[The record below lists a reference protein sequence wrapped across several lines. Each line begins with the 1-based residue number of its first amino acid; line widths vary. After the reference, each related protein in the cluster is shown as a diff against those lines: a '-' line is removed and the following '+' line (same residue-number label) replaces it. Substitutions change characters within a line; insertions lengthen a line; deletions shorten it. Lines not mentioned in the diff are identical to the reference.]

1 MKYPIFN
8 ELEQIKT
15 EYDKPIERLDGLP
28 FSQKEKI
35 RMIEFYSDSRYL
47 NGQKDELGR
56 DKPFKQITNA
66 VVDTENAAKDI
77 DTKDIQVTS
86 DDANHFTEA
95 MLMSK
100 DIYQWMKKVN
110 FGKTLNKSIDVD
122 SRYGSLLVKK
132 VIVKDKDGNDEIDIQ
147 IPEWKNVITDQ
158 IDIIN
163 SPIVEVHYMTAQ
175 QIAEKDGWDK
185 VGKKEAIKQLG
196 KEKSTKRLP
205 IYEVRG
211 WFPSYYIDLMEGGS
225 EDSNDIDSTEFT
237 YQLYYIAG
245 APDANEKGVANMS
258 FTDKLIPLYWENN
271 TEQVYKYKARKEV
284 AGRAFGRGVL
294 EEGEE
299 AQVWTNDAVLKQSR
313 AMEYTSKVI
322 GQSASKKLKGRNLLN
337 ETDDGQILEHED
349 GKPIIPL
356 NLLPSGGLNQYIEL
370 QNQWYEQF
378 EKTTSAYS
386 AQRGDTPPSG
396 TPFRLQATVL
406 QQSSSVFQKLQEDMG
421 IFWNEVFTDWI
432 LPFKAKQFNQEHILA
447 HEFSPNELKEID
459 KNFATR
465 EANNKAMEMIFEG
478 KIVTPEEYD
487 SFLDSYDTLI
497 KGTKDKRFVKIPK
510 DYYKNLNAK
519 ISINITGEQKNKAA
533 MLESLTSI
541 LTTYSQNPNIASD
554 PVLNEIFMTLVEQ
567 SGAGIS
573 PSTLSASMQSSA
585 KRAEQMAQQGT
596 PVAPTEGTPSPLSL
610 EANPV

>member
-1 MKYPIFN
+1 MIYPIFN
-8 ELEQIKT
+8 ELENIKI
-15 EYDKPIERLDGLP
+15 EYDKPIQLLDGLN
-28 FSQKEKI
+28 FSQKDTV
-35 RMIEFYSDSRYL
+35 RMIEFYSNSKYL

-77 DTKDIQVTS
+77 DTKDITITS
-86 DDANHFTEA
+86 DDPNHFTEA

-100 DIYQWMKKVN
+100 DIYEWMKSVN
-110 FGKTLNKSIDVD
+110 FGKTLNKMIDVD

-132 VIVKDKDGNDEIDIQ
+132 VMIEKDGKKEIDIQ

-158 IDIIN
+158 VDIIN
-163 SPIVEVHYMTAQ
+163 SPIVEIHYMTAQ
-175 QIAEKDGWDK
+175 QIMEQDTWEEDK
-185 VGKKEAIKQLG
+185 KKEAVKLLG
-196 KEKSTKRLP
+196 KDKSTKRIP

-211 WFPSYYIDLMEGGS
+211 WFPKYYIDMMDGGS
-225 EDSNDIDSTEFT
+225 EEDLDSTTFT
-237 YQLYYIAG
+237 YQLFYIAG
-245 APDANEKGVANMS
+245 AVDTNEKGVANIS
-258 FTDKLIPLYWENN
+258 FTEKLIPLYWEDN
-271 TEQVYKYKARKEV
+271 TEQVYKYKARKDV
-284 AGRAFGRGVL
+284 SGRAFGRGVV

-299 AQVWTNDAVLKQSR
+299 AQIWTNDAVLKQAR

-337 ETDDGQILEHED
+337 ETDDGQILEHEEN
-349 GKPIIPL
+349 KPITAL
-356 NLLPSGGLNQYIEL
+356 NLLPSGGLQQYVLL
-370 QNQWYEQF
+370 QDQWYAQF

-421 IFWNEVFTDWI
+421 IFLNEIFTDWI
-432 LPFKAKQFNQEHILA
+432 LPFKAKQLNQEHILA

-459 KNFATR
+459 KNFSTR
-465 EANNKAMEMIFEG
+465 EANNKAIEMIFEG
-478 KIVTPEEYD
+478 KIVSPEEYQ
-487 SFLDSYDTLI
+487 SFMDVADTFV
-497 KGTKDKRFVKIPK
+497 KGTKEKRFIQIPK
-510 DYYKNLNAK
+510 DYYKNLKAK

-541 LTTYSQNPNIASD
+541 LTTYAQNPNIGTD

-573 PSTLSASMQSSA
+573 PAILSASMQASA
-585 KRAEQMAQQGT
+585 KQAQQMAQQQPQPQG
-596 PVAPTEGTPSPLSL
+596 GQPSPLSL
-610 EANPV
+610 QANPNPVQ